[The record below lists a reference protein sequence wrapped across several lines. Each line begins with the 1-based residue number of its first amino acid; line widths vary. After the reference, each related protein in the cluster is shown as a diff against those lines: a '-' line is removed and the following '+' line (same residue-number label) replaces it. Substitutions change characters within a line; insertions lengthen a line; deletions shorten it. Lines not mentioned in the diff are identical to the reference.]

1 MKVKSFYSFLL
12 LIALVATT
20 IMPMTTNAATDL
32 ADGEYSISY
41 TVLHS
46 DNDSASIANDYWEK
60 PAKIIV
66 EDGKMVVQMTINHSS
81 WVTEFKVHNQD
92 VKVLSTDQSND
103 KRTVQFPVND
113 LSNPLAA
120 NIHVVVKD
128 INYDHGYTIRFS
140 FEQNSIQAL
149 SVPQSNNTN
158 TNTNSSNSE
167 SETEEVASGSQSSS
181 SANNVTS
188 ENVSNPQT
196 SDTTQ
201 IVIFIILIVLTGF
214 VLMRNFKAQKI

>member
-1 MKVKSFYSFLL
+1 MKVKKFLPFLL
-12 LIALVATT
+12 LIALIATT
-20 IMPMTTNAATDL
+20 LMPMSTNASTDL

-66 EDGKMVVQMTINHSS
+66 KDGKMDVQMTINHSS

-92 VKVLSTDQSND
+92 VRVLSTDQSND
-103 KRTVQFPVND
+103 KRTVQFPVSD

-120 NIHVVVKD
+120 NIHVIVKD
-128 INYDHGYTIRFS
+128 INYDHGYTVRFS
-140 FEQNSIQAL
+140 FDQNSLQAL
-149 SVPQSNNTN
+149 SVPQNNNTN
-158 TNTNSSNSE
+158 ASSSNSE
-167 SETEEVASGSQSSS
+167 SETEEVVSGSQSP
-181 SANNVTS
+181 SATNNVAS

-201 IVIFIILIVLTGF
+201 IVIFIILIALTGF
-214 VLMRNFKAQKI
+214 VLMRNFNAQKI